1 MLRAI
6 LVTAIYRKTMS
17 MGLSVAEDASA
28 VTLMSTDVE
37 RIALGMARIHDAWST
52 LLQVV
57 VAMYILYGQ
66 VGAVFIAPIVLSI
79 GISPFTSFR
88 AALCHLLNSADNESK
103 SVPLGLL
110 ACPASPEHSR
120 PRGWQLWRRE
130 LVSNMN

>member
-57 VAMYILYGQ
+57 IAMYILYGQ

-79 GISPFTSFR
+79 GMPCPCLSVPSSHETLFFVLS
-88 AALCHLLNSADNESK
+88 HADNNAK
-103 SVPLGLL
+103 SVPL
-110 ACPASPEHSR
+110 
-120 PRGWQLWRRE
+120 QL
-130 LVSNMN
+130 